1 VHHAG
6 AADAVVFRASVPSG
20 GAAGE
25 TPSIELQPSSD
36 AAVLAH
42 KDKFYAASV
51 GAAGPARCRSAPPRA
66 RAAHRAVSAQQR
78 QAARLS
84 VTPVP

>member
-51 GAAGPARCRSAPPRA
+51 GAAGPARCCPAPPRT
-66 RAAHRAVSAQQR
+66 RAAHRTVSGELR
-78 QAARLS
+78 GCRD
-84 VTPVP
+84 P